1 MSRSP
6 QASKHAMQAL
16 IHIDGGARGNPGP
29 AAAGVCITTPD
40 GSEPLH
46 EAGYW
51 LGELTNNEA
60 EYQGLLHALKAAG
73 ELGFEEIAIRS
84 DSELMVKQIKGE
96 YRVKA
101 ANLKPLFM
109 SAKEQLSDFSQWSIE
124 HVRREKN
131 KRADQLANLAMD
143 ARRDVFETTA
153 D

>member
-1 MSRSP
+1 M
-6 QASKHAMQAL
+6 KAL

-40 GSEPLH
+40 GSEALH

-60 EYQGLLHALKAAG
+60 EYQGLLHGLDQAAA
-73 ELGFEEIAIRS
+73 LGFEVVDIRS

-101 ANLKPLFM
+101 ANLKPLFE
-109 SAKEQLSDFSQWSIE
+109 SARGKLAGFNEWSIV

-143 ARRDVFETTA
+143 AKRDVVETS
-153 D
+153 

>member
-1 MSRSP
+1 
-6 QASKHAMQAL
+6 MQAL

-40 GSEPLH
+40 GSEALH

-60 EYQGLLHALKAAG
+60 EYQGLLHALKAASQ
-73 ELGFEEIAIRS
+73 LGFESVAIRS

-101 ANLKPLFM
+101 ANLKPLF
-109 SAKEQLSDFSQWSIE
+109 AEARKLLGGFPAWGIE

-143 ARRDVFETTA
+143 AQRDVIETA
-153 D
+153 SDSD

>member
-1 MSRSP
+1 
-6 QASKHAMQAL
+6 MQAL

-29 AAAGVCITTPD
+29 AAAGISITTPD
-40 GSEPLH
+40 GSEAIH

-60 EYQGLLHALKAAG
+60 EYQGLLHALAQAKA
-73 ELGFEEIAIRS
+73 LGFESVHIRS

-101 ANLKPLFM
+101 DNLKPLF
-109 SAKEQLSDFSQWSIE
+109 ATARERLTGFSKWSIE

-143 ARRDVFETTA
+143 ARRDVIQTTSIE
-153 D
+153 

>member
-1 MSRSP
+1 
-6 QASKHAMQAL
+6 MQAL

-40 GSEPLH
+40 GSEALH

-60 EYQGLLHALKAAG
+60 EYQGLLHALKAAA
-73 ELGFEEIAIRS
+73 ELGFESIHIRS

-101 ANLKPLFM
+101 ANLQPLF
-109 SAKEQLSDFSQWSIE
+109 ATAREGLAGFNEWSIE

-131 KRADQLANLAMD
+131 KRADQLANLSMD
-143 ARRDVFETTA
+143 AKRDVIETNSTP

>member
-1 MSRSP
+1 
-6 QASKHAMQAL
+6 MQAL

-29 AAAGVCITTPD
+29 AAAGVSITTPD
-40 GSEPLH
+40 GSEALH

-60 EYQGLLHALKAAG
+60 EYQGLLHALDAATK
-73 ELGFEEIAIRS
+73 LGFESILIRS

-101 ANLKPLFM
+101 PNLKPLFM
-109 SAKEQLSDFSQWSIE
+109 SASKRLDGFNAWAIE

-143 ARRDVFETTA
+143 ARRHVIQTTSA
-153 D
+153 

>member
-1 MSRSP
+1 
-6 QASKHAMQAL
+6 MQAL

-40 GSEPLH
+40 GSEALH

-60 EYQGLLHALKAAG
+60 EYQGLLHALKVANQ
-73 ELGFEEIAIRS
+73 LGFESVHIRS

-101 ANLKPLFM
+101 ANLKPYFAEARELLGTFRG
-109 SAKEQLSDFSQWSIE
+109 WSIE

-143 ARRDVFETTA
+143 AKRDVIETTV
-153 D
+153 DSDS

>member
-1 MSRSP
+1 
-6 QASKHAMQAL
+6 MQAL

-60 EYQGLLHALKAAG
+60 EYQGLLHALKAAS
-73 ELGFEEIAIRS
+73 ELGFESIHIRS

-101 ANLKPLFM
+101 ENLKPLFTT
-109 SAKEQLSDFSQWSIE
+109 ARERLAGFSKWTIE

-143 ARRDVFETTA
+143 AGRDVIETTA
-153 D
+153 TPD

>member
-1 MSRSP
+1 
-6 QASKHAMQAL
+6 MQAL

-40 GSEPLH
+40 GSEALH

-51 LGELTNNEA
+51 LGNLTNNEA
-60 EYQGLLHALKAAG
+60 EYQGLLHALKAAKQMA
-73 ELGFEEIAIRS
+73 FESVHIRS

-101 ANLKPLFM
+101 ENLKPLF
-109 SAKEQLSDFSQWSIE
+109 AQAREGLSHFPKWSIE

-143 ARRDVFETTA
+143 AGRDVIETTSG
-153 D
+153 

>member
-1 MSRSP
+1 
-6 QASKHAMQAL
+6 MQAL

-40 GSEPLH
+40 GSEALH

-51 LGELTNNEA
+51 LGNLTNNEA
-60 EYQGLLHALKAAG
+60 EYQGLLHALKQAQTLNFDA
-73 ELGFEEIAIRS
+73 IHIRS

-101 ANLKPLFM
+101 ANLKPLF
-109 SAKEQLSDFSQWSIE
+109 AEARDLLHGFPQWTIE

-143 ARRDVFETTA
+143 AKRDVVETSVA
-153 D
+153 SD

>member
-1 MSRSP
+1 
-6 QASKHAMQAL
+6 MQAL

-29 AAAGVCITTPD
+29 AAAGVSITTPD
-40 GSEPLH
+40 GSEALH

-51 LGELTNNEA
+51 LGAMTNNEA

-73 ELGFEEIAIRS
+73 ELGFESIHVRS
-84 DSELMVKQIKGE
+84 DSELMVKQIKGQ

-101 ANLKPLFM
+101 ANLKPLFTE
-109 SAKEQLSDFSQWSIE
+109 ARDLLDGFAQWGIE

-143 ARRDVFETTA
+143 AKRDVIETSA
-153 D
+153 SSD

>member
-1 MSRSP
+1 
-6 QASKHAMQAL
+6 MQAL

-40 GSEPLH
+40 GSEALH

-60 EYQGLLHALKAAG
+60 EYQGLLHALKVARQ
-73 ELGFEEIAIRS
+73 LNFENILVKS

-101 ANLKPLFM
+101 ANLKPLFVEARELLAGFP
-109 SAKEQLSDFSQWSIE
+109 SWAIE

-131 KRADQLANLAMD
+131 KRADQLANIAMD
-143 ARRDVFETTA
+143 AKRDVIETSSTP

>member
-1 MSRSP
+1 
-6 QASKHAMQAL
+6 MQAL

-40 GSEPLH
+40 GSEALH

-51 LGELTNNEA
+51 LGEMTNNEA
-60 EYQGLLHALKAAG
+60 EYQGLLHALEAAKQ
-73 ELGFEEIAIRS
+73 LGFENIQVRS

-101 ANLKPLFM
+101 ANLKPLFA
-109 SAKEQLSDFSQWSIE
+109 SAKEQLAEFKRYEIT

-131 KRADQLANLAMD
+131 KRADQLANIAMD
-143 ARRDVFETTA
+143 ARADVIETTSSP

>member
-1 MSRSP
+1 
-6 QASKHAMQAL
+6 MQAL

-40 GSEPLH
+40 GTEALH

-60 EYQGLLHALKAAG
+60 EYQGLLHALKAAN
-73 ELGFEEIAIRS
+73 ELGFENIHIRS

-101 ANLKPLFM
+101 ANLKPYFAEARELLGGFV
-109 SAKEQLSDFSQWSIE
+109 QWSIE

-131 KRADQLANLAMD
+131 KRADHLANLAMD
-143 ARRDVFETTA
+143 AKRDVIETTVG